1 VENGFVKVRTS
12 SPIRTRSR
20 GQSRLLI
27 GAAAFALACASP
39 AKPGGMK
46 PALEGRFAPE
56 PTRSVNIQISGGQET
71 FPMGRSKISNRG
83 FTEALAAAL
92 DESGLL
98 YAVVDRAGDYDLDV
112 HIEQLR
118 QPHFAWTMEVR
129 LVTSW
134 SLKRRDEREPT
145 WTDVFATSYAA
156 PFPVEFF
163 GIKRL
168 RLANEGAAR
177 SNIEAAI
184 VELADHRDGDA
195 GSWSSG
201 RFQRMS
207 GGGTWRRPT

>member
-1 VENGFVKVRTS
+1 VNLGPGAGVQFTRWSCSLEGEFVKALTPIPVRTR
-12 SPIRTRSR
+12 PR
-20 GQSRLLI
+20 GPLLLLI

-46 PALEGRFAPE
+46 PALEGHFAPE
-56 PTRSVNIQISGGQET
+56 PLRSVNIQISGGQET
-71 FPMGRSKISNRG
+71 SPIGRSKISDRD

-92 DESGLL
+92 EESGLL

-112 HIEQLR
+112 HIEELH
-118 QPHFAWTMEVR
+118 QPHFAWTMKVL

-134 SLKRRDEREPT
+134 SLRRRGEREPT
-145 WTDVFATSYAA
+145 WSDVIATNYGV
-156 PFPVEFF
+156 PLPVEFF

-184 VELADHRDGDA
+184 VELAHHLD
-195 GSWSSG
+195 
-201 RFQRMS
+201 
-207 GGGTWRRPT
+207 